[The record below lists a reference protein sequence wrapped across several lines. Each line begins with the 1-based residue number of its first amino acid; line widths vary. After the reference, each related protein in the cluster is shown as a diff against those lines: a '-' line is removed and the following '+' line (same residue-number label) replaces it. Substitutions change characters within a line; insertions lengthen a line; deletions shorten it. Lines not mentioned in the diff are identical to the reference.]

1 MNRAP
6 VAIFVYNRMDHLKK
20 MMDLLEKNSLVTES
34 ELYIF
39 SDGGKNEAD
48 TEKVKAVRQ
57 WIHEYEKRSQ
67 FKTVHIF
74 EKEHNCGL
82 ANSIINGVSQIFEKH
97 NKVIVLEDDLLVAK
111 SFLKYMN
118 EALDYYEKEKN
129 IWSISGYTP
138 NLEGLLTYEKDVYL
152 NYRPYSW
159 GWATWKNRW
168 ELVDW
173 RVKNYKRERFNRN
186 IRKKF
191 MRGGNLMPS
200 MLRAQMNGKVDS
212 WYVRWAYEASKRDML
227 TVYPAKSLVQNI
239 GLDGSGTHCESD
251 MQKKYGSELKDA
263 KIQFVFF
270 VNDIEEELIEE
281 FKKFHSMSI
290 WDRVFLLLKRN

>member
-20 MMDLLEKNSLVTES
+20 MMDLLEKNLLVTES

-48 TEKVKAVRQ
+48 TEKVKGVRQ
-57 WIHEYEKRSQ
+57 WIHEYEKKSQ

-97 NKVIVLEDDLLVAK
+97 DRVIVLEDDLLVAK
-111 SFLKYMN
+111 FFLKYMN

-173 RVKNYKRERFNRN
+173 QVKNYKRERFNRN

-239 GLDGSGTHCESD
+239 GLDGSGTHCDSK
-251 MQKKYGSELKDA
+251 MSQKYNSILQDEDRNYNFTKDD
-263 KIQFVFF
+263 V
-270 VNDIEEELIEE
+270 DIVLGKE
-281 FKKFHSMSI
+281 FREFHSLTVWKRI
-290 WDRVFLLLKRN
+290 LLVLNRN